1 MNRKIIWSAIIT
13 IALIIIVALV
23 GYHLKHSE
31 PIILQGTVECTTY
44 RASSKIA
51 GRIEKMN
58 LHEGQHVTKGE
69 LLYTLSTPELNAKL
83 QQAEAAKNAAIALDQ
98 KALAGARIQQI
109 EAARNLWQ
117 KAQAGR
123 VLSQRTFERVKT
135 LYEQGVVA
143 AQKFDETEANY
154 QAMVAS
160 EAAAKAQYE
169 LALDGASKED
179 KEAAAAQVQQ
189 AEGAINEVESYIS
202 DAMVYSPVDGE
213 IS

>member
-69 LLYTLSTPELNAKL
+69 LLYTLSTP
-83 QQAEAAKNAAIALDQ
+83 
-98 KALAGARIQQI
+98 
-109 EAARNLWQ
+109 
-117 KAQAGR
+117 
-123 VLSQRTFERVKT
+123 
-135 LYEQGVVA
+135 
-143 AQKFDETEANY
+143 
-154 QAMVAS
+154 
-160 EAAAKAQYE
+160 
-169 LALDGASKED
+169 
-179 KEAAAAQVQQ
+179 
-189 AEGAINEVESYIS
+189 
-202 DAMVYSPVDGE
+202 
-213 IS
+213 